1 MPRIVCPKCGSHLI
15 KKVDDKS
22 KPMAYAGH
30 APVFKKINV
39 CKSCSE
45 RFEWV
50 SILLWDNQQNN
61 SGPVFLHQNKFGV
74 SVLFDN

>member
-22 KPMAYAGH
+22 KPIAYAGH
-30 APVFKKINV
+30 APVYKKINV

-45 RFEWV
+45 RFDWL
-50 SILLWDNQQNN
+50 INI
-61 SGPVFLHQNKFGV
+61 
-74 SVLFDN
+74 SVR